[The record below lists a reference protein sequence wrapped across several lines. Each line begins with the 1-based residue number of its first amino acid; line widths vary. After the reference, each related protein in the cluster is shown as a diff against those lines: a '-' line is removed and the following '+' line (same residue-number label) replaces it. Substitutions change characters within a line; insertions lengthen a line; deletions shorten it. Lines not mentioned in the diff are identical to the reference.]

1 MITLTDILLIMLL
14 NIVMYGLFKFMKAD
28 ITIIIKQEFSESDRQ
43 LLEDIYNQDGDL
55 KDKREEQMLES
66 LDSAVRNINSIIL
79 DSEEGMNG

>member
-1 MITLTDILLIMLL
+1 MITLTNILLIMLL

-28 ITIIIKQEFSESDRQ
+28 ITITIKQEFSESDRQ

-55 KDKREEQMLES
+55 KDKREEQMLEA